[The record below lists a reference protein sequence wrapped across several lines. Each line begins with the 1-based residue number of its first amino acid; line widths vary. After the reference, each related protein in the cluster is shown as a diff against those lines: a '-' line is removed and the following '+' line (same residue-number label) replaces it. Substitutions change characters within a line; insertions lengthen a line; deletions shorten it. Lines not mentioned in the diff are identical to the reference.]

1 MMKMYVLIAL
11 LFPFIGRSQLWTLDQ
26 CIDTA
31 LNRNLLIQQKQIEN
45 GIATYNLKAAKTN
58 LLPALNANATHGYNW
73 GQTIDLFTNQFAT
86 NRVMFDNF
94 YLNSSV
100 ILFSGLQNYYNIKLN
115 NLSVQEIGV
124 DRLITERNVKIDVS
138 SAFLQ
143 VLLNKDV
150 VELAK
155 ENIEKSTVHLQ
166 RTQELLNAK
175 QATQAEL
182 LEIEAQ
188 VELDRYFRTKAESDL
203 RYSKLLLQQLL
214 NLQTS
219 DSFDVADSFLDL
231 PALSSA
237 DDASIEML
245 PELLKI
251 EIGAQKQLF
260 LLKSAKGRFYPTLN
274 LSGSL
279 GSGYSQ
285 NNKVINS
292 NGDYVARPFGEQIN
306 NNLYQSVMVSL
317 SIPIFNKNANR
328 TQVKI
333 KELELQSLLIEKQN
347 EYNRLKQTIEQLTLD
362 ISNASNQ
369 IEALEKVRQSASLN
383 YGNFLIRYENGD
395 VSFTQLMENR
405 NKLIVAE
412 SELLQANYQL
422 LLKQVVLGFYFP

>member
-11 LFPFIGRSQLWTLDQ
+11 FFPFIGRSQLWTLDQ

-124 DRLITERNVKIDVS
+124 DLLITERNVKIDVS

-166 RTQELLNAK
+166 RTHELLNAK